1 MKIMPNHE
9 CFLFYLSILTWL
21 TQNTVKTIF
30 YQELKVAL
38 TKELVYSFG
47 IFSRLTTEVSEIFL
61 KKFVAFSEIC
71 QRKGMMKHSLQYM
84 SVLLMYVHNC
94 IKFWPP
100 QFCNV
105 VGISKK

>member
-9 CFLFYLSILTWL
+9 FFLFYLSILTWL

-47 IFSRLTTEVSEIFL
+47 IFSRLTTEVSVTFRDFF
-61 KKFVAFSEIC
+61 KK
-71 QRKGMMKHSLQYM
+71 
-84 SVLLMYVHNC
+84 NC
-94 IKFWPP
+94 GLFRNMP
-100 QFCNV
+100 
-105 VGISKK
+105 KKKYDEA